1 MKHDINVITGS
12 KNTIDFDVSV
22 TGIPASKIA
31 VYFVVELD
39 EYQARFECKSAEGD
53 TWSVTLPEAMSKMVS
68 GHKYTIDVIAD
79 GFYFTPVS
87 GKLVSGTKPT
97 VKVSTKATKASTTEP
112 PKEKKNEG
120 ADVSASAIV
129 TELGATGQDDQQT
142 DDTMVM
148 TEQPAEQPAN
158 VSIQEKADERVRK
171 ILGMKTTATKAVQ
184 FRKGGVV
191 VREL

>member
-22 TGIPASKIA
+22 TGIPTSKIV

-39 EYQARFECKSAEGD
+39 EYQARFECKSTEGD
-53 TWSVTLPEAMSKMVS
+53 TWSVTLPEAASKLVS

-97 VKVSTKATKASTTEP
+97 VKVSTKPA
-112 PKEKKNEG
+112 KEKKTESVD
-120 ADVSASAIV
+120 ALASTIV
-129 TELGATGQDDQQT
+129 AELETAGQVPQQT
-142 DDTMVM
+142 DTVVV
-148 TEQPAEQPAN
+148 TEQPVDVAVDTSA
-158 VSIQEKADERVRK
+158 QEKADERVRK
-171 ILGMKTTATKAVQ
+171 ILGMKTPTTKAVQ

-191 VREL
+191 VREI